1 MAAAREA
8 QEAQLRLLSQEI
20 KKRKREL
27 ENTRAREKRRRR
39 TEEALASQLLIYM
52 WVAVGQVD
60 DAVRMFRNSSSH
72 PLAGQASE
80 ASLRRLMADLFW
92 RADLE
97 HILALMSREDSRLT
111 NIRSEA
117 YGLHAECLT
126 AARVRELNLTCGVA
140 PSSLA
145 VCWMY
150 DEFLEQAPEDISR
163 ARSRLGKTWVSNRK
177 WVQRWRTRWGAA
189 FGSILVNDVED
200 QAVLRA
206 KVPRAPPL
214 SPGTPRV
221 LLPPGWNLAP
231 FGGPQGSLV
240 PRAGAAASDS
250 RCRGLWRESEAPE
263 CSSP

>member
-1 MAAAREA
+1 MAAPREA

-27 ENTRAREKRRRR
+27 ENTRAQEKRRRR

-150 DEFLEQAPEDISR
+150 DHFLEQAPEDISR
-163 ARSRLGKTWVSNRK
+163 ARSRLAKTWLSNRK

-206 KVPRAPPL
+206 KVPQGPDTLTRNPQGPP
-214 SPGTPRV
+214 
-221 LLPPGWNLAP
+221 PPGP
-231 FGGPQGSLV
+231 EPGPLLR
-240 PRAGAAASDS
+240 PAGQARSMAWG
-250 RCRGLWRESEAPE
+250 CRLRF
-263 CSSP
+263 

>member
-1 MAAAREA
+1 MAAGREA

-27 ENTRAREKRRRR
+27 ENTRAQEKRRRR

-72 PLAGQASE
+72 PLAAKADE
-80 ASLRRLMADLFW
+80 DSLRRLMADLFW

-97 HILALMSREDSRLT
+97 HILDLMSREDSSLT

-163 ARSRLGKTWVSNRK
+163 ARSRLAKTWVSNRK
-177 WVQRWRTRWGAA
+177 WVERWRTRWGAA

-221 LLPPGWNLAP
+221 LLPPGRNLAP
-231 FGGPQGSLV
+231 FCGPQGRLV
-240 PRAGAAASDS
+240 PWPGAAASDS

-263 CSSP
+263 CSSL

>member
-27 ENTRAREKRRRR
+27 ENTRAQEKRRRR

-80 ASLRRLMADLFW
+80 ASLRCLMADLFW

-150 DEFLEQAPEDISR
+150 DEFLEIKYFGLNAHLKRYSERFS
-163 ARSRLGKTWVSNRK
+163 LGKSTY
-177 WVQRWRTRWGAA
+177 
-189 FGSILVNDVED
+189 I
-200 QAVLRA
+200 
-206 KVPRAPPL
+206 PR
-214 SPGTPRV
+214 
-221 LLPPGWNLAP
+221 
-231 FGGPQGSLV
+231 
-240 PRAGAAASDS
+240 
-250 RCRGLWRESEAPE
+250 
-263 CSSP
+263 SSPNINKFQNQNKISDDLNNQKSKKDI

>member
-1 MAAAREA
+1 MSHRRAATRLEARGA
-8 QEAQLRLLSQEI
+8 RPLNLPRTLGGHSPWRRLGKHRRPSCGCFRKRS

-27 ENTRAREKRRRR
+27 ENTRAQEKRRRR

-97 HILALMSREDSRLT
+97 HILALMSREDSSLT

-163 ARSRLGKTWVSNRK
+163 ARSRLAKTWVSNRK
-177 WVQRWRTRWGAA
+177 WVER
-189 FGSILVNDVED
+189 
-200 QAVLRA
+200 
-206 KVPRAPPL
+206 
-214 SPGTPRV
+214 
-221 LLPPGWNLAP
+221 
-231 FGGPQGSLV
+231 
-240 PRAGAAASDS
+240 
-250 RCRGLWRESEAPE
+250 
-263 CSSP
+263 